1 MASNTRFA
9 YNYSFMGPD
18 NRPLDLEWL
27 EDFLALAE
35 NGNFSRAA
43 ELRAIAQP
51 AFSRHIKSLE
61 EWVGVALVD
70 RSAHPVTLT
79 DAGKRFE
86 PTVQLLLENLLAARR
101 AARDVDAR
109 AAQRLR
115 FAATHVLSLRF
126 FPDWLADIEARLPLG
141 PIEVV
146 SDNMAACE
154 ELMLQRKVQFL
165 LCHSQPAVSNRLDE
179 AQFMSTRISE
189 DVLIPV
195 AAHKAGTGTHW
206 QIGDQATV
214 DLPVLAYSEASGLG
228 RIMRTLLPEAFEL
241 HHTVFTAHHAE
252 LLKTMVLEGRGV
264 AWLPRSL
271 IDQDLK
277 SGRLQ
282 VAGGPRWQLP
292 LDIRLFRRRAPQTE
306 AAEAFWKT
314 IDAV

>member
-1 MASNTRFA
+1 
-9 YNYSFMGPD
+9 MGPD

-27 EDFLALAE
+27 EDFLVLADS
-35 NGNFSRAA
+35 GNFSRAA

-61 EWVGVALVD
+61 EWVGVGLVD

-79 DAGKRFE
+79 EAGKRFQPE
-86 PTVQLLLENLLAARR
+86 VKSLLEELLAARH
-101 AARDVDAR
+101 AARAVDAM

-126 FPDWLADIEARLPLG
+126 FPDWLAAVEARLSLG

-165 LCHSQPAVSNRLDE
+165 LCHSQPSVSNRLDDV
-179 AQFMSTRISE
+179 QFMSTRVSE
-189 DVLIPV
+189 DVLMPV
-195 AAHKAGTGTHW
+195 AAQKAAAKADWH
-206 QIGDQATV
+206 IGDKAST

-228 RIMRTLLPEAFEL
+228 RIMRTLLPEAFQGR
-241 HHTVFTAHHAE
+241 HIVFTAHHAE
-252 LLKTMVLEGRGV
+252 LLKTMVLEGRGI

-271 IDQDLK
+271 IDEDLK

-282 VAGGPRWQLP
+282 VAGSPRWQVP
-292 LDIRLFRRRAPQTE
+292 LDIRLFRRRATQSDAT
-306 AAEAFWKT
+306 EAFWHAIST
-314 IDAV
+314 I